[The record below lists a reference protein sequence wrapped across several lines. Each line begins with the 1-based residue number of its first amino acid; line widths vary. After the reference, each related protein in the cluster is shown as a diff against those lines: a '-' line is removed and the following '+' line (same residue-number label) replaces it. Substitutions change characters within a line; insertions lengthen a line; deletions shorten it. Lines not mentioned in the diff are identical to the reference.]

1 MPHPIKPN
9 VNVYKN
15 QPGRIEDYRPG
26 HSSISEKENKQ
37 VFFFYS
43 FFFAEA
49 FRFIYFSKN
58 DINKCLMLVKFNR
71 ILFFIVNVFICIH
84 DSFSFLYLYKHC

>member
-1 MPHPIKPN
+1 MAGPLKPI

-37 VFFFYS
+37 VT
-43 FFFAEA
+43 FFFAKA
-49 FRFIYFSKN
+49 FRFIYFS
-58 DINKCLMLVKFNR
+58 INM
-71 ILFFIVNVFICIH
+71 I
-84 DSFSFLYLYKHC
+84 